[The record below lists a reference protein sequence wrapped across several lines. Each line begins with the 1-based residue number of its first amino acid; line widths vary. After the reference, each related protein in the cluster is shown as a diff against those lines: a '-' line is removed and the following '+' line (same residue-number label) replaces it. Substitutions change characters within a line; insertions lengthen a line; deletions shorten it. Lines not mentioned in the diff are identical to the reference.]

1 MIMIINFKLAVTAG
15 WEERDVARNT
25 GPRGRVCRRLG
36 IALSNIT
43 AKDPDKDPV
52 LRRPYPPGQHGA
64 TARPSV
70 SDYGQRLREKQ
81 KLKLYYGL
89 LEAQC
94 RRAYLEAR
102 RSPGNTGTVLLQLL
116 ERRLDVVVLRAGLA
130 TSIRQARQFV
140 RHGYLL
146 VDGRRVNIGSY
157 RVKLGSEVR
166 FSPVHG
172 ELPIVKESFER
183 MKDRQV
189 PGYLQVL
196 DGGQGVRCVREP
208 ERDEIPVTLNV
219 PFIVEYYAQSA

>member
-1 MIMIINFKLAVTAG
+1 M
-15 WEERDVARNT
+15 ARNT

-70 SDYGQRLREKQ
+70 SDYSQRLREKQ
-81 KLKLYYGL
+81 KLKLFYGL
-89 LEAQC
+89 LEKQC
-94 RRAYLEAR
+94 RRAFMEAR

-140 RHGYLL
+140 RHGYLQ
-146 VDGRRVNIGSY
+146 VDGGRVNIPSF
-157 RVKLGSEVR
+157 RVKNGGEVR
-166 FSPVHG
+166 FAPTHAA
-172 ELPIVKESFER
+172 LPIVVASHER

-189 PGYLQVL
+189 PAYLQVV
-196 DGGQGVRCVREP
+196 DGGKGVRFVREA
-208 ERDEIPVTLNV
+208 EREEIPVNV
-219 PFIVEYYAQSA
+219 NAPFIVEFYAQRV

>member
-1 MIMIINFKLAVTAG
+1 MSAG

-25 GPRGRVCRRLG
+25 GPRGKVCRRLG
-36 IALSNIT
+36 VALSNIT

-94 RRAYLEAR
+94 RQAYLEAR

-146 VDGRRVNIGSY
+146 VDGRRTNIASY

-166 FSPVHG
+166 FSPVHR

-183 MKDRQV
+183 MKGRQV

-219 PFIVEYYAQSA
+219 PFIVEFYAQRA

>member
-1 MIMIINFKLAVTAG
+1 
-15 WEERDVARNT
+15 VARNT

-43 AKDPDKDPV
+43 AKDPDKDPS

-81 KLKLYYGL
+81 KLKLFYGL
-89 LEAQC
+89 LEKQC
-94 RRAYLEAR
+94 RRAFLEAR

-116 ERRLDVVVLRAGLA
+116 ERRLDVVVLRSGLA

-140 RHGYLL
+140 RHGYLQ
-146 VDGRRVNIGSY
+146 VDGERVDIPSY
-157 RVKLGSEVR
+157 RVRNGSEVR
-166 FSPVHG
+166 FASTHKD
-172 ELPIVKESFER
+172 LLIVKECFER

-189 PGYLQVL
+189 PGYLQVVE
-196 DGGQGVRCVREP
+196 GGQGVRFVREA
-208 ERDEIPVTLNV
+208 EREEIPVNV
-219 PFIVEYYAQSA
+219 NAPFIVEFYAQRV